1 MGTDTSIDATTQ
13 PGKLTLFSLFVANF
27 ALWPTTMVVT
37 LLLLDI
43 AETFNSPTGVMGQVQ
58 TLSSILAVVCA
69 LLMGIFTVRF
79 KSKTL
84 LLAGLAFI
92 VISATGCFLSVNFTM
107 MLISYALSG
116 FGVAVALPMTITMIA
131 ELYPVERRT
140 SVIGLTGSGGMVSY
154 MIGAPLASYIAG
166 IGGWRM
172 AFLWYVVPVTTASF
186 LLALKGLPAPT
197 SSSGGLENR
206 VGLLDG
212 FRGVA
217 SNRSALAC
225 LGATA
230 FMMGSW
236 QFLSL
241 YSISFYRVRF
251 QISTGLAS
259 LVILGMSLCA
269 TLSSLTAARVM
280 KKLGRKRT
288 CVISSIICTVFLVV
302 FPVIPD
308 LWLSMAARFVSG
320 LVGPLAY
327 IISSSLALELVP
339 EFRGVM
345 MSMNSATFNTEIALG
360 SALGGA
366 LLLSS
371 SYETV
376 GVVLR
381 SFMIVPA
388 LIYQF
393 KIIYPGAE

>member
-1 MGTDTSIDATTQ
+1 METDASIDTATQ
-13 PGKLTLFSLFVANF
+13 PGKLTLFSLFVANY

-43 AETFNSPTGVMGQVQ
+43 AETFNSPTGIMGQVQ
-58 TLSSILAVVCA
+58 TLSSILAVACA
-69 LLMGIFTVRF
+69 LLMGVLTVRF

-140 SVIGLTGSGGMVSY
+140 GVIGLTGSGGMVSY

-172 AFLWYVVPVTTASF
+172 AFLWYVVPVTTAS
-186 LLALKGLPAPT
+186 LLLVLKGLPAPT
-197 SSSGGLENR
+197 SSGGGPENR
-206 VGLLDG
+206 IGLLDG

-269 TLSSLTAARVM
+269 TISSLTAARVM
-280 KKLGRKRT
+280 NKLGRKRT
-288 CVISSIICTVFLVV
+288 CVLSSIICTVFLVV
-302 FPVIPD
+302 FPLIPD

-327 IISSSLALELVP
+327 TISSSLALELVP

-345 MSMNSATFNTEIALG
+345 MSLNSAAFNTGIALG

-366 LLLSS
+366 LLLSF
-371 SYETV
+371 SYETM
-376 GVVLR
+376 GVVLG

-393 KIIYPGAE
+393 KIIYPGTE